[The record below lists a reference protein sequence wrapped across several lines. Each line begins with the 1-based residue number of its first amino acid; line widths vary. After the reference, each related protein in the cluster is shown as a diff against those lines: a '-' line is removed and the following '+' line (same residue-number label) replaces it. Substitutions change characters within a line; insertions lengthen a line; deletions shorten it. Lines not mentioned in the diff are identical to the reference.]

1 MVGLREQKKQ
11 QTAEEL
17 QRVALELFFE
27 RGFDAVTA
35 EEIAARAQVS
45 PRTFYR
51 YYPVKAALVFPRHA
65 ERLQAFARH
74 VASLEASTPFGLV
87 RDALLAVAADYQSRA
102 EIEWKVWDLVQ
113 ASDALTAY
121 ELRQDHEWI
130 AVIQEALQAPVG
142 TDSDASAC
150 PGMSAFEA
158 RVMANA
164 MIGVV
169 RGTLGEWFAGK
180 GRADLRQMGQASFA
194 LLERGMALRFAK
206 ETMQ

>member
-11 QTAEEL
+11 QTAEDL
-17 QRVALELFFE
+17 QRIALELFFE

-35 EEIAARAQVS
+35 EEIAACAQVS

-51 YYPVKAALVFPRHA
+51 YFPVKAALVFPRHA
-65 ERLQAFARH
+65 RRLQAFARY
-74 VASLEASTPFGLV
+74 VTSLEATTPFDLV

-102 EIEWKVWDLVQ
+102 EIEWKIWDLVQ

-130 AVIQEALQAPVG
+130 AVIQAALQAPVG
-142 TDSDASAC
+142 TAPGDSAC

-169 RGTLGEWFAGK
+169 RGTLGEWFDGK
-180 GRADLRQMGQASFA
+180 GEADLKRMGVAAFS
-194 LLERGMALRFAK
+194 LLEQGMSSRFPK
-206 ETMQ
+206 ESKQ